1 MAKMNKSKRNRQ
13 TDVEEE
19 IFTEVPVVD
28 VEETTDVEDLEVTDS
43 VDVEDPV
50 LDEMLED
57 ILADDNTDVEEVVSE
72 EDAVA
77 DVEEATEVVS
87 EETVSTVEVTED
99 DAEEVVVTE
108 EATSTDE
115 VVEDAEVAEET
126 IESEEAVE
134 PEEVVE
140 LSELDNLL
148 LELED
153 KLHPRELENY
163 STRSLR
169 EFKETG
175 VRQTLTPRGNYKYS
189 RVRSFD
195 ITNWTADELLDWA
208 EGRIEAHPSVPENVL
223 LDELYSRWMIPSNYT
238 EEDAKR
244 FALDYVFPDTLPSGE
259 LVNDRRRE
267 ACELKDMTFA
277 MLCSIRLGEVN
288 TRHSTTDAH
297 ERLKVVIRSTSDED
311 VVAALEQYKSGRPL
325 MTNNIEQVVSVLDA
339 RKKLFKDHGAQLTE
353 LTIGNNQKALYN
365 HLRRICKLDY
375 AEFAEAWR
383 SILRYVDNNYAE
395 LFVANRVRRG
405 WGTLELSPGH
415 LATFDRL
422 LTLLVGTRNPSTRH
436 VDIKTFKLD
445 YILEFIATG
454 VERENILSFYQQ

>member
-1 MAKMNKSKRNRQ
+1 MAKMNKSKRNKQ

-19 IFTEVPVVD
+19 IFTEVPVVE
-28 VEETTDVEDLEVTDS
+28 VEETDVV
-43 VDVEDPV
+43 VN
-50 LDEMLED
+50 EMLED
-57 ILADDNTDVEEVVSE
+57 ILSEEPEAVEETEVTEEVTDVE
-72 EDAVA
+72 D
-77 DVEEATEVVS
+77 
-87 EETVSTVEVTED
+87 TVVEV
-99 DAEEVVVTE
+99 
-108 EATSTDE
+108 
-115 VVEDAEVAEET
+115 
-126 IESEEAVE
+126 
-134 PEEVVE
+134 EEVVE
-140 LSELDNLL
+140 LDELSSLL

-169 EFKETG
+169 EYKETG

-195 ITNWTADELLDWA
+195 ITNWSADELLDWA
-208 EGRIEAHPSVPENVL
+208 EGRIEAHPSVPESVL

-238 EEDAKR
+238 PADAKQ
-244 FALDYVFPDTLPSGE
+244 FALNYVFPEAVASGE

-267 ACELKDMTFA
+267 ACALEDMTFA

-288 TRHSTTDAH
+288 TKYSTTEAH

-325 MTNNIEQVVSVLDA
+325 MTNNIEQVISVLDA

-422 LTLLVGTRNPSTRH
+422 LTLLVGTRNAATRH
-436 VDIKTFKLD
+436 EDVKAFKLD

-454 VERENILSFYQQ
+454 NERENILSFYQQ

>member
-1 MAKMNKSKRNRQ
+1 MAKMNKSKRNKQ

-28 VEETTDVEDLEVTDS
+28 VEETTANEVLEVTDAA
-43 VDVEDPV
+43 DVEDPV

-57 ILADDNTDVEEVVSE
+57 ILAEDNTDVEEDAEVVE
-72 EDAVA
+72 EEAAVA
-77 DVEEATEVVS
+77 DVEEDA
-87 EETVSTVEVTED
+87 STVEVTED
-99 DAEEVVVTE
+99 V
-108 EATSTDE
+108 
-115 VVEDAEVAEET
+115 EVAEET
-126 IESEEAVE
+126 IEPEVDEITEEAVE

-140 LSELDNLL
+140 LSELDSLL

-195 ITNWTADELLDWA
+195 VTNWTAYELLDWA

-223 LDELYSRWMIPSNYT
+223 LDELYTRWMIPSNYT

-436 VDIKTFKLD
+436 VDVKEFKLD

>member
-1 MAKMNKSKRNRQ
+1 MAKMNKSKRNKQ

-28 VEETTDVEDLEVTDS
+28 VEETTANEVLEVTDAA
-43 VDVEDPV
+43 DVEDPV

-57 ILADDNTDVEEVVSE
+57 ILAEDNTDVEEDAEVVE
-72 EDAVA
+72 EEVAVA
-77 DVEEATEVVS
+77 DVEEDA
-87 EETVSTVEVTED
+87 STVEVTED
-99 DAEEVVVTE
+99 V
-108 EATSTDE
+108 EA
-115 VVEDAEVAEET
+115 AEET
-126 IESEEAVE
+126 IEPEEVVEEAVE

-140 LSELDNLL
+140 LSELDSLL

-195 ITNWTADELLDWA
+195 ITNWTAYELLDWA

-436 VDIKTFKLD
+436 VDVKAFKLD